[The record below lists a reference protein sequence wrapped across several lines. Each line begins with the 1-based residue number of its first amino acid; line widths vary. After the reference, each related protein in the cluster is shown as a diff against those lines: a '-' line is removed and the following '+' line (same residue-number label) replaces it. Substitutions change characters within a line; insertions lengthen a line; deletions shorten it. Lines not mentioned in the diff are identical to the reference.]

1 MSKPFDATSKFLVET
16 RPEDWV
22 AFLHLPPGPVEIKE
36 TDMST
41 VSAAA
46 DRVVYVDAEE
56 PYILHIEFQADK
68 DNEMIERM
76 LEYHVHIARRQ
87 KIPVETVLIVLRSFE
102 GHRRFTGHYRRH
114 GARGRTNLS
123 FDYTVE
129 RIWQK
134 DPEEFL
140 NGGLATLPFAVV
152 AKVRKN
158 AVASMFEK
166 VEARLLAEATA
177 NEAITLRKS
186 TLTLLGLKYNQA
198 FVEKLMETSI
208 LEKSPV
214 YQGIVAIG
222 EQIGEQKGE
231 IKASLDIA
239 ITLGKMRFGEP
250 SKEILDELQK
260 IESVDLLK
268 RLITSVYNVKSWDE
282 LLSKAI

>member
-1 MSKPFDATSKFLVET
+1 MSKPFDSTSKFLVEN

-22 AFLHLPPGPVEIKE
+22 AYLHLPPGPVELKE
-36 TDMST
+36 TDLST

-46 DRVVYVDAEE
+46 DRVVYVGAEE

-68 DNEMIERM
+68 DDEMIERM

-114 GARGRTNLS
+114 GARGRTNLL

-158 AVASMFEK
+158 AVAEMFEK
-166 VEARLLAEATA
+166 VEERLSAETTLGDAARLRNAA
-177 NEAITLRKS
+177 
-186 TLTLLGLKYNQA
+186 LTLLGLKYDEI
-198 FVEKLMETSI
+198 FVEKLMETST

-214 YQGIVAIG
+214 YQGIRREG
-222 EQIGEQKGE
+222 EVKFAHATI
-231 IKASLDIA
+231 LR
-239 ITLGKMRFGEP
+239 LGRKYIGEP
-250 SKEILDELQK
+250 SAEILEK
-260 IESVDLLK
+260 IMSIDVLE
-268 RLITSVYNVKSWDE
+268 RLERMTDIILDVKSWDE
-282 LLSKAI
+282 LLSKA

>member
-46 DRVVYVDAEE
+46 DRVMYVGAEE

-68 DNEMIERM
+68 DDEMIERM

-114 GARGRTNLS
+114 GARGRTNLL

-134 DPEEFL
+134 DPDEFL

-152 AKVRKN
+152 AKVRKS
-158 AVASMFEK
+158 AVADMYEK
-166 VEARLLAEATA
+166 VEARLLTEATT

-186 TLTLLGLKYNQA
+186 TLTLLGLKYNKE
-198 FVEKLMETSI
+198 FVEKLMETSM
-208 LEKSPV
+208 LEKSSV

-222 EQIGEQKGE
+222 EQIGEQKGSVQSVRS
-231 IKASLDIA
+231 IVLRQ
-239 ITLGKMRFGEP
+239 GKRLLGEP
-250 SKEILDELQK
+250 SAIVLEKIMSIDILE
-260 IESVDLLK
+260 
-268 RLITSVYNVKSWDE
+268 RLEKMTDIIFDVKSWDE
-282 LLSKAI
+282 LLSKV